1 MLNKK
6 SIFAI
11 LVLLVLVLSP
21 ILANLFAQS
30 IGLSL
35 IHTIITFNIIA
46 GIILI
51 GIYSGK
57 RKRDLKR
64 FNETMDLINQG
75 DYRQKIK
82 LNKSNN
88 FYPVAAKINQLLS
101 NVRELCSKTI
111 ETTAHTESRAKDLEK
126 EVQVVSEMSA
136 DITEA
141 IDNVAKAS
149 ENQAN
154 QIEDIGSAFKEINSY
169 IKNTSK
175 KAEKIAE
182 TSKKSSGIAEEG
194 SIMLKDLSEKSSE
207 NNKAIQS
214 TLKDLENLNEIF
226 KEAKN
231 IVDII
236 TNIASE
242 TNLLALNA
250 SIEAARA
257 GERGKSFEVVA
268 SQVRELA
275 QEVDKSAGNISELL
289 ISVDSKLDSV
299 YQQMEKNAGIMEEQN
314 EKTNKIN
321 KMLVN
326 MKSIVTDNYQEVEEL
341 NSQTEKLTDS
351 MNEAEE
357 SLELIIASSEENTAT
372 SQEVSSSVEKLNDLY
387 DKINQM
393 SGQLYEEASKAEMR
407 LASKILD
414 KTMLNLCYKLREV
427 KEIEDLNNKKLEE
440 FIQNNN
446 IDIASIID
454 KSGEFELSTSPDI
467 IGVNIFEI
475 NEWIKNLDLSNS
487 EDSLIT
493 PIHRRIEDDKLFK
506 FATIPMNDGSGM
518 IQVGMAL
525 NSLNDI

>member
-1 MLNKK
+1 MVNKK

-11 LVLLVLVLSP
+11 LFILVLAFSP
-21 ILANLFAQS
+21 IFASLFAQAL
-30 IGLSL
+30 GLSL
-35 IHTIITFNIIA
+35 IHTIITFNMIA

-51 GIYSGK
+51 VIYSGK
-57 RKRDLKR
+57 RKRDLKS
-64 FNETMDLINQG
+64 FNGTMDLINQG
-75 DYRQKIK
+75 DYRQKID
-82 LNKSNN
+82 LNEFND
-88 FYPVAAKINQLLS
+88 FYSVADKINQLLN
-101 NVRELCSKTI
+101 NVRELCSRTI
-111 ETTAHTESRAKDLEK
+111 ETTAHSESRAKDLEK

-141 IDNVAKAS
+141 IDNVAKSS
-149 ENQAN
+149 ETQAN
-154 QIEDIGSAFKEINSY
+154 QIEDIGSTFKEINSY
-169 IKNTSK
+169 IKNTSE
-175 KAEKIAE
+175 KAEKLAE

-194 SIMLKDLSEKSSE
+194 SIMLEDLTEKARE
-207 NNKAIQS
+207 NNKEVQS
-214 TLKDLENLNEIF
+214 TLQDLENLNEIF

-289 ISVDSKLDSV
+289 ITVDSKLDSV
-299 YQQMEKNAGIMEEQN
+299 YQQMERNAGIMEDQN
-314 EKTNKIN
+314 KKTDKIN
-321 KMLVN
+321 NMLVN

-341 NSQTEKLTDS
+341 NNQTEKLTDS
-351 MNEAEE
+351 MNEAED

-372 SQEVSSSVEKLNDLY
+372 SQEVSSSVEKLNNLY

-393 SGQLYEEASKAEMR
+393 SGQLYEESSKAEMH

-414 KTMLNLCYKLREV
+414 KTMLNLCYKLRGIQENS
-427 KEIEDLNNKKLEE
+427 DLDNKKLDL
-440 FIQNNN
+440 FIQENN

-454 KSGEFELSTSPDI
+454 KSGEFDLSTSQDI

-475 NEWIKNLDLSNS
+475 NEWIKNLDLNDSK
-487 EDSLIT
+487 DSLIT

-525 NSLNDI
+525 DSLNDI

>member
-1 MLNKK
+1 MLNNKI
-6 SIFAI
+6 IFLI
-11 LVLLVLVLSP
+11 LVLLGSVLSP
-21 ILANLFAQS
+21 IFANLFAHS

-35 IHTIITFNIIA
+35 LHTFIIFNIIA
-46 GIILI
+46 GIILV
-51 GIYSGK
+51 GLYFKK
-57 RKRDLKR
+57 RQRDLVR

-75 DYRQKIK
+75 DYRQKID

-88 FYPVAAKINQLLS
+88 FYPVADKINKLLK
-101 NVRELCSKTI
+101 NVRELCSRTI

-126 EVQVVSEMSA
+126 EVKVVSEMSA

-149 ENQAN
+149 EDQAN
-154 QIEDIGSAFKEINSY
+154 QIEDIGSTFKEINSY
-169 IKNTSK
+169 IKNTSS
-175 KAEKIAE
+175 KAEKISE
-182 TSKKSSGIAEEG
+182 TSKESSGIAEEG
-194 SIMLKDLSEKSSE
+194 SIMLKDLSERSSK

-214 TLKDLENLNEIF
+214 TLNDLENLNEIF

-275 QEVDKSAGNISELL
+275 QEVDKSAGNISDLL

-299 YQQMEKNAGIMEEQN
+299 HQQMETNARIMEEQN
-314 EKTNKIN
+314 EKTGKIN
-321 KMLVN
+321 QMLIN
-326 MKSIVTDNYQEVEEL
+326 MKNIVIDNYQEVEEL
-341 NSQTEKLTDS
+341 NNQTKKLTDS
-351 MNEAEE
+351 MTAADQ
-357 SLELIIASSEENTAT
+357 SLELIIASSEENVAT

-387 DKINQM
+387 EKINQM

-414 KTMLNLCYKLREV
+414 KTMLNLCYKLRDIQETD
-427 KEIEDLNNKKLEE
+427 DLNNKKLAG
-440 FIQNNN
+440 FIQENN

-454 KSGEFELSTSPDI
+454 KSGEFDLSTSPEI

-475 NEWIKNLDLSNS
+475 NEWIKNLDLSNPN
-487 EDSLIT
+487 DSLIT

-525 NSLNDI
+525 DSLNDV

>member
-1 MLNKK
+1 MFNKK
-6 SIFAI
+6 SIFVI
-11 LVLLVLVLSP
+11 LVLIVLFISP

-35 IHTIITFNIIA
+35 IHTMIIFNIMA

-51 GIYSGK
+51 GLYFSK
-57 RKRDLKR
+57 NKRDLKR
-64 FNETMDLINQG
+64 FNKTMDLINQG
-75 DYRQKIK
+75 DYRQKIN
-82 LNKSNN
+82 LNRANN
-88 FYPVAAKINQLLS
+88 YYPVAGKINQLLN
-101 NVRELCSKTI
+101 NVRELCSRTI

-154 QIEDIGSAFKEINSY
+154 QIEDIGNTFKEINSY
-169 IKNTSK
+169 IKNTSQ
-175 KAEKIAE
+175 KAEKIVE
-182 TSKKSSGIAEEG
+182 TSKESSEIAEEG
-194 SIMLKDLSEKSSE
+194 SIMLKDLSERSSK
-207 NNKAIQS
+207 NNIAIQS
-214 TLKDLENLNEIF
+214 TLDDLENLNDIF

-275 QEVDKSAGNISELL
+275 QEVDKSAGNISDLL

-299 YQQMEKNAGIMEEQN
+299 HEQMEKNAGIMEEQN
-314 EKTNKIN
+314 EKTEKIN

-326 MKSIVTDNYQEVEEL
+326 MKSIVIDNYQEVEEL
-341 NSQTEKLTDS
+341 NSQTKKLTDS
-351 MNEAEE
+351 MNAADE
-357 SLELIIASSEENTAT
+357 SLELIIDGSEENVAT

-387 DKINQM
+387 EKINQM

-414 KTMLNLCYKLREV
+414 KTMMNLCYKLREF
-427 KEIEDLNNKKLEE
+427 KEVVDLNNKKLEG
-440 FIQNNN
+440 FIKENN

-475 NEWIKNLDLSNS
+475 NEWIKNLNLNDP

-493 PIHRRIEDDKLFK
+493 PIHRRVEDDKLFK